1 MLGTALAG
9 QSCTTV
15 TDFSYAKLNQESSS
29 LHLTTFMAHFENG
42 ALHLAG
48 KSNFESRPNMCLRS
62 IQVAPTKEGSPMPVV
77 TVQTFYKRYKVETGK
92 GVFTSDAEGKIDF
105 GEGHCDVS
113 SFSVEGNEAALKSVD
128 YCTAQTAV
136 GGNAKRSV
144 QIRDVEGVATEGTK
158 PIIPVPYCVG
168 GLGSENGHSYCLGVF
183 SYINGNNFT
192 VALDSNH
199 TFFVPAAPAFSMAP
213 TNYYAGE
220 QEAAVGTTN
229 HCSRHEPKSPTLRNS
244 LMTSRSTFACTVNEI
259 CFIGSIYK
267 SEEGES
273 ATHFDVSSL

>member
-15 TDFSYAKLNQESSS
+15 TDFSNAKLNQESPN
-29 LHLTTFMAHFENG
+29 LHVTTFMAHFENG

-48 KSNFESRPNMCLRS
+48 KINFELRPNMCLRS
-62 IQVAPTKEGSPMPVV
+62 IQVAPTKEGSPMPIV
-77 TVQTFYKRYKVETGK
+77 TVQTFFKRYKVETTGK

-105 GEGHCDVS
+105 GEDHCDVS

-158 PIIPVPYCVG
+158 PSSRYPTALAVSAARTG
-168 GLGSENGHSYCLGVF
+168 TLTASECS
-183 SYINGNNFT
+183 
-192 VALDSNH
+192 H
-199 TFFVPAAPAFSMAP
+199 TSMATTLPLPSTRITPSLYLLLPHSLWHPP
-213 TNYYAGE
+213 TIMPESKRPPLAR
-220 QEAAVGTTN
+220 QITAQDTN
-229 HCSRHEPKSPTLRNS
+229 QNPLHCATL
-244 LMTSRSTFACTVNEI
+244 
-259 CFIGSIYK
+259 
-267 SEEGES
+267 
-273 ATHFDVSSL
+273 